1 MSMKHDVYTM
11 TKNQNYKGFTVLDCK
26 ELPEYDALGIW
37 LKHKKTG
44 LEVFHMAC
52 DDKENLFAFSFA
64 TPPTDSTGV
73 AHILEHSVLCGSK
86 KYPLKDPFIQLSN
99 QSVKTFLNAMT
110 FSDKTVYP
118 AATVSEKD
126 YFNLMSVYGDAVFF
140 PLLQEWTF
148 QQEGHRLEVDEK
160 GTVSIQGVVY
170 NEMKGNYSSFE
181 GVAADYSV
189 SGVLPNTIYDVDSGG
204 SPEEIPLLTYENFV
218 DFHKN
223 HYTPSNCKV
232 FLYGNISTEKQLDFI
247 QREFLDEFEKNNY
260 VPIDTKEIDRKKAL
274 EKGRI
279 PWNEAP
285 RAFDSPLFL
294 EKAAPAGEGDTRGE
308 MVTLSWFVGD
318 SSDPLT
324 SMEATLLAYI
334 LMNHDGSPMT
344 RALLESGL
352 GEDLSPNCGIDG
364 EMHWLV
370 FNIGLRGVEKGK
382 AQQVEKLIM
391 EVLENLCNTGISKED
406 IEATLLSF
414 DFSQREVKRSGGPYS
429 LVLMRKT
436 LRKWLYGKSPFEG
449 LKFLETLKE
458 IEENILSNPDYLV
471 SLVKRMLLHNKHRVL
486 VAVRPDEDYGKRAA
500 EKEQLLLNTLLKTQS
515 LETIKLRQEALHRIQ
530 QLEDDPSVLPHLSL
544 EDLPTDI
551 DFIQTE
557 RKYIDSVPVFINE
570 EATKGI
576 IYGTVGFP
584 VDNLTPEEYK
594 LLPFFCNVVTSVGF
608 GGQSWVDTAL
618 RDALCTGGFAA
629 HLVTAPFE
637 ESEGTTKNDPTLDR
651 DWLFF
656 SVKMLQKHT
665 KEALNLVKDCLMS
678 PDFSDKKRIQD
689 LAREYRND
697 FLSSI
702 LPLGHNYVASRVG
715 RFLSRSKTVDEIWN
729 GFSQLETALSFAEA
743 EKELQEVF
751 VSLFEKIKSA
761 GTIIHVVA
769 DKESLE
775 SAMPYWETFIRE
787 CKFHAPQN
795 QVKTSW
801 ENLLKA
807 TELET
812 GKTEVFCCNAQIGF
826 AATAC
831 TCDMK
836 DSRKASYGKLL
847 SHWLTNTV
855 LWEQIRTV
863 GGAYGAFCWSDFL
876 DGLFSFA
883 TYRDPKP
890 FTSLEIFNHS
900 IETLL
905 KKGLTESELEKL
917 ITGVY
922 SKQIEPKSPSGRGQA
937 GLLRS
942 LYGFSYEKLQERLQ
956 VLLSTKPKD
965 VLEFAENIREKLNTA
980 VHRAVICNKSAI
992 KQELNDS
999 KVFKLPV

>member
-26 ELPEYDALGIW
+26 ELREYDAWGIW
-37 LKHKKTG
+37 LKHTKTG

-118 AATVSEKD
+118 AASISEKD

-148 QQEGHRLEVDEK
+148 NQEGHRLEIDPQGE
-160 GTVSIQGVVY
+160 VSLQGVVY

-181 GVAADYSV
+181 NVAADYSIC
-189 SGVLPNTIYDVDSGG
+189 GVLPNTIYDLDSGG
-204 SPEEIPLLTYENFV
+204 NPEEIPLLTYEDFV
-218 DFHKN
+218 EFHKN

-232 FLYGNISTEKQLDFI
+232 FLYGNIPTEKQLDFI

-260 VPIDTKEIDRKKAL
+260 VPIDTKEIDRKSAL
-274 EKGRI
+274 SKGRI
-279 PWNEAP
+279 PWDEAP
-285 RAFDSPLFL
+285 KAFDRPMTL
-294 EKAAPAGEGDTRGE
+294 EKTGPAGDGDTRGE
-308 MVTLSWFVGD
+308 VVTLSWFVGD
-318 SSDPLT
+318 SSD
-324 SMEATLLAYI
+324 SMAAMEATLLAFI
-334 LMNHDGSPMT
+334 LMNHDGSPMI

-352 GEDLSPNCGIDG
+352 GEDMAPNFGVDG

-370 FNIGLRGVEKGK
+370 FNIGLRGVK
-382 AQQVEKLIM
+382 AGDAPKVEKVIM
-391 EVLENLCNTGISKED
+391 KVLEDMCTEGVSRED
-406 IEATLLSF
+406 IESTLLSF

-429 LVLMRKT
+429 LVLMRRA

-449 LKFLETLKE
+449 LKFLELYKGL
-458 IEENILSNPDYLV
+458 EEKILSNPDYLV
-471 SLVKRMLLHNKHRVL
+471 SLIKRLLLNNNHRVL
-486 VAVRPDEDYGKRAA
+486 VSVRPDTDYGKRAA
-500 EKEQLLLNTLLKTQS
+500 EKEVLLTNKLLENTS
-515 LETIKLRQEALHRIQ
+515 LETVTFRQEELHRIQ
-530 QLEDDPSVLPHLSL
+530 QQEDDPSVLPHLSL
-544 EDLPTDI
+544 KDLPTDI
-551 DFIQTE
+551 ENIQTE
-557 RKYIDSVPVFINE
+557 KKYIDSVPIFINE
-570 EATKGI
+570 EVTKGI
-576 IYGTVGFP
+576 IYGTVAFP
-584 VDNLTPEEYK
+584 VDNLSPEEYK
-594 LLPFFCNVVTSVGF
+594 LLPLFSSVVTNVGF
-608 GGQSWVDTAL
+608 GGQNWADTAV
-618 RDALCTGGFAA
+618 RDALCTGSFLA
-629 HLVTAPFE
+629 HLVTAPLE
-637 ESEGTTKNDPTLDR
+637 MVEGMDLKDSTINR

-656 SVKMLQKHT
+656 SVKMFQKHT
-665 KEALNLVKDCLMS
+665 KEALSLVKDCLMTT
-678 PDFSDKKRIQD
+678 DFSDKKRIQD

-702 LPLGHNYVASRVG
+702 LPMGHNYVVSRTG
-715 RFLSRSKTVDEIWN
+715 RFFSRSKTVDELWN
-729 GFSQLETALSFAEA
+729 GFSQLETALSLAER
-743 EKELQEVF
+743 EEGLQESF
-751 VSLFEKIKSA
+751 VSLFEKIKASGA
-761 GTIIHVVA
+761 IIHVIG
-769 DKESLE
+769 DRESLE
-775 SAMPYWETFIRE
+775 VVMPHVETFVRE
-787 CKFHAPQN
+787 CNLQGPELRE
-795 QVKTSW
+795 KTSW
-801 ENLLKA
+801 ESLLKA
-807 TELET
+807 TELGT

-831 TCDMK
+831 ACDMK
-836 DSRKASYGKLL
+836 DSRNASYGKLL

-900 IETLL
+900 IEILL

-956 VLLSTKPKD
+956 VLLSAKPKD
-965 VLEFAENIREKLNTA
+965 VLEFAESIREKLNTA
-980 VHRAVICNKSAI
+980 EHRAVICNKTAI
-992 KQELNDS
+992 KQEFNDS
-999 KVFKLPV
+999 KVFKLSV